1 MVVVLVS
8 GLASVDF
15 GGFAWAFHAVA
26 RLRSSVSIFVF
37 GDRVGCCILAKWVF
51 LAVSSIPFWSV
62 WVRPWA
68 FGIPFVIFHN
78 VIIAGDLFSGGSSFS
93 QDPLNSLS
101 LSTVR
106 IISLLEVIS
115 MISVVGRWLA
125 GL

>member
-8 GLASVDF
+8 GLASFGF

-26 RLRSSVSIFVF
+26 RLRSSVSISVS

-78 VIIAGDLFSGGSSFS
+78 VITSLADVMLIDVSPSWEVVWFTFFGGNAAF
-93 QDPLNSLS
+93 
-101 LSTVR
+101 V
-106 IISLLEVIS
+106 E
-115 MISVVGRWLA
+115 G
-125 GL
+125 